1 MPRKRFI
8 NSGYVAMQLVVFFD
22 LPVRTKEDRKNYAKF
37 RKALLEDG
45 FAMLQ
50 FSVYARYCP
59 SDEIATRHK
68 RYVRDA
74 LPPRGAVRMLTVTTR
89 QFEKMENFIG
99 PRQTTPEREPDAAT
113 FY

>member
-8 NSGYVAMQLVVFFD
+8 CSGYVAMELFVFFD
-22 LPVRTKEDRKNYAKF
+22 LPVRTKADRKNYAKF

-50 FSVYARYCP
+50 FSVYARFCP
-59 SDEIATRHK
+59 SDEIAARHK

-74 LPPRGAVRMLTVTTR
+74 LPPRGFVRMLTVTTR
-89 QFEKMENFIG
+89 QFEKMENYVG
-99 PRQTTPEREPDAAT
+99 SRPTAQKPEPDVAT

>member
-8 NSGYVAMQLVVFFD
+8 NSGYVAMELVVFFD
-22 LPVRTKEDRKNYAKF
+22 LPVKTKEDRKNYAKF

-50 FSVYARYCP
+50 FSVYARFCP
-59 SDEIATRHK
+59 NDEVATRRK

-74 LPPRGAVRMLTVTTR
+74 LPPRGFVRMLTVTTR
-89 QFEKMENFIG
+89 QFEKMENYVG
-99 PRQTTPEREPDAAT
+99 ARPTVPEKEPDVAT